1 MIMYNNYTCF
11 LFQFAIE
18 KKATLYID
26 GPAEIPGPLKQNND
40 YVKFGYGYY
49 VGAPSGWQDKP
60 RVGQQYLS
68 YIASS
73 RNDIRHGCV
82 WLCVVVWSTLQI
94 LQI

>member
-1 MIMYNNYTCF
+1 MYNNYTCF

-49 VGAPSGWQDKP
+49 VGAPW
-60 RVGQQYLS
+60 VAGQTKGRPAVPFVY
-68 YIASS
+68 SS

-82 WLCVVVWSTLQI
+82 WLCVVVWPTL
-94 LQI
+94 L